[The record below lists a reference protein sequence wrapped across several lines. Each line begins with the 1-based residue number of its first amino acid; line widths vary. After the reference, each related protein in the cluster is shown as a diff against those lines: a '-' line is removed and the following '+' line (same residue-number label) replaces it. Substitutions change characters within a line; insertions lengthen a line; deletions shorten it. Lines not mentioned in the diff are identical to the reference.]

1 MDSLQ
6 EPYIA
11 IHATLFYC
19 FIAVILISILWWY
32 YKHKD
37 RKLRHAEILAAIE
50 KGLPI
55 PAELEKRE
63 KSKEELKR
71 KLQLVGLITLFF
83 GVGIF
88 GFLYFFR
95 DLRFASIGFIPIAT
109 GIGLLLSSLLFKE
122 KK

>member
-6 EPYIA
+6 VFGLTQA
-11 IHATLFYC
+11 ISFYC
-19 FIAVILISILWWY
+19 FIGVILISILWWY

-55 PAELEKRE
+55 HAELGKKK

-71 KLQLVGLITLFF
+71 TLLLVGLITLFA
-83 GVGIF
+83 GVGVF
-88 GFLYFFR
+88 GFLYFFL
-95 DLRFASIGFIPIAT
+95 DIKFASVGFIPIAT
-109 GIGLLLSSLLFKE
+109 GVGLLLSSLLIKE

>member
-1 MDSLQ
+1 MDSLPQ
-6 EPYIA
+6 AYIVA
-11 IHATLFYC
+11 HSILFYC
-19 FIAVILISILWWY
+19 FIVVILIAIFWWY
-32 YKHKD
+32 YKNKD

-63 KSKEELKR
+63 KSKEELR
-71 KLQLVGLITLFF
+71 RTLLLIGLITLFF

-95 DLRFASIGFIPIAT
+95 DIKFASIGFIPIAT